1 MTTDFSKVSLGFA
14 EFVSQLIH
22 ETFDAILDSQNY
34 QLDKYIELES
44 ALNTP
49 NSLFMDKYISKE
61 EYIDFQIAFLG
72 FTPIKNIQLT
82 QTNIDLISSV
92 IEKDMIEKL
101 IQKNQLTEFGLKY
114 LMEMCLIKLV
124 ETKKSKLRT
133 LLNHPELAR
142 LIVDSGEIKAKLE
155 IFCLN
160 ETIETKQTSKGNLT
174 KTVLAKNNPTISK
187 TNFDIKEIKLDKQ
200 FDIKVKEIIDNQTQL
215 KTLLIDRNSIS
226 KSNNSINT
234 IPTTR
239 MVANPI
245 PSSTTTNIYS
255 EVTIK
260 FKSI

>member
-1 MTTDFSKVSLGFA
+1 MATDFSKVSLGFA

-49 NSLFMDKYISKE
+49 NSLFMNKYISNE
-61 EYIDFQIAFLG
+61 EYIEFQIALLG
-72 FTPIKNIQLT
+72 FTPTKNIQLT
-82 QTNIDLISSV
+82 LTNIDILSSI
-92 IEKDMIEKL
+92 IEKDDFEKS
-101 IQKNQLTEFGLKY
+101 IKKNQLTDFGLKF
-114 LMEMCLIKLV
+114 LLEFCFVKLV
-124 ETKKSKLRT
+124 ENKKSKLRT

-155 IFCLN
+155 LFCLN
-160 ETIETKQTSKGNLT
+160 ETVEIKQTPKSI
-174 KTVLAKNNPTISK
+174 LAKEVSTKHNPVISK
-187 TNFDIKEIKLDKQ
+187 SKFDIKEIKLDKQ
-200 FDIKVKEIIDNQTQL
+200 YDIKVKEIIDNQTQL
-215 KTLLIDRNSIS
+215 KTLLIDRSSIS

-245 PSSTTTNIYS
+245 SSSTTTNIFS

-260 FKSI
+260 FKSL